1 MGVRISSRYGAHL
14 LDLELHWVYIIGNTI
29 PMPTHDCDKYRPQIK
44 FDFDE
49 MQTSGEQT
57 FIDKDTVYPGEE
69 VKAAIRLAGVIY
81 FRGRLAEGMLF
92 EFLEGPR
99 VIGTGKILE
108 ILNDTLK
115 IDH

>member
-1 MGVRISSRYGAHL
+1 MSDFIAL
-14 LDLELHWVYIIGNTI
+14 LQYRTTQEGGRKTSAFS
-29 PMPTHDCDKYRPQIK
+29 KYRPQIK

-92 EFLEGPR
+92 EFRERPR
-99 VIGTGKILE
+99 VIGTGKILQ

>member
-1 MGVRISSRYGAHL
+1 MSDFIAL
-14 LDLELHWVYIIGNTI
+14 LQYRTTQEGGRKT
-29 PMPTHDCDKYRPQIK
+29 PAFSKYRPQIK

-57 FIDKDTVYPGEE
+57 FIDKDPVYPGEE

-92 EFLEGPR
+92 EFREGPR
-99 VIGTGKILE
+99 MIGKGKILE

>member
-1 MGVRISSRYGAHL
+1 MSDFIAL
-14 LDLELHWVYIIGNTI
+14 LQYRTTDEGGRNT
-29 PMPTHDCDKYRPQIK
+29 PAFSKYRPQIK

-57 FIDKDTVYPGEE
+57 FIDKDIVYPGEE
-69 VKAAIRLAGVIY
+69 VKATIRIAAVLY
-81 FRGRLAEGMLF
+81 FKGRLAKDMLF
-92 EFLEGPR
+92 EFREGPR

>member
-1 MGVRISSRYGAHL
+1 MSDFIAL
-14 LDLELHWVYIIGNTI
+14 LQYRTTQEGGRKT
-29 PMPTHDCDKYRPQIK
+29 PAFSKYRPQIK

-69 VKAAIRLAGVIY
+69 IKAAIRLAGVIY

-108 ILNDTLK
+108 ILNYTLK

>member
-1 MGVRISSRYGAHL
+1 MSDFIAL
-14 LDLELHWVYIIGNTI
+14 LQYRTTQEGGRKT
-29 PMPTHDCDKYRPQIK
+29 PAFSKYRLQIK

-92 EFLEGPR
+92 EFGEAP
-99 VIGTGKILE
+99 V
-108 ILNDTLK
+108 
-115 IDH
+115 

>member
-1 MGVRISSRYGAHL
+1 MSDFIAQ
-14 LDLELHWVYIIGNTI
+14 LHYRTTQEGGRET
-29 PMPTHDCDKYRPQIK
+29 PAFSKYRPQIK

-69 VKAAIRLAGVIY
+69 VKAVIRIAGVLY
-81 FRGRLAEGMLF
+81 FKGRLAEGMLF
-92 EFLEGPR
+92 EFREGPR
-99 VIGTGKILE
+99 VIGTGKILQ

-115 IDH
+115 IDDGSTIDKDNQK